1 MDKEFIECLKKC
13 DTYEDVVELVDKVIE
28 EEIEISKSN
37 NIHDFIGYD
46 SQNVSKSILMEEPKR
61 FEISYNSGWNGF
73 IDSNI
78 RITFGAY
85 YNLSNGQSDF
95 KGNYYYMD
103 TRDFIYDFCYE
114 YKDYDF
120 IDEFD
125 LICCIKLSMDDYF
138 SSITFLNDISRDKMV
153 LPISKDFDHDYE
165 VKHKFSDFKGKNNA
179 MCTERAA
186 FANNLLSVY
195 GVGVCMALGNIV
207 VDGKDG
213 GHAFNF
219 VDIGEGL
226 SLVDFQIGSNL
237 YNFTD
242 DNIDKIPFV
251 HDMGEDKT
259 RLDKLADT
267 SERIHC
273 PSYLNVLYGDELYS
287 FFTGNERIYN
297 IGDLVKIKEFVPPK
311 ILLK

>member
-1 MDKEFIECLKKC
+1 MDEEFIECLKKC
-13 DTYEDVVELVDKVIE
+13 DTYEEVVELVDEVIE

-46 SQNVSKSILMEEPKR
+46 SQNVSRRILMEEPKK

-103 TRDFIYDFCYE
+103 TRDFIYDFCYQH
-114 YKDYDF
+114 KDYEF

-138 SSITFLNDISRDKMV
+138 NSITFLNDISRDKMV

-165 VKHKFSDFKGKNNA
+165 ITHKFSDFKGKNNA

-186 FANNLLSVY
+186 FANNILSVY

-207 VDGKDG
+207 VNGKDE

-219 VDIGEGL
+219 VDIGDGL
-226 SLVDFQIGSNL
+226 SLVDFQIGTDL
-237 YNFTD
+237 YNLIDSNTD
-242 DNIDKIPFV
+242 VIPFV

-259 RLDKLADT
+259 RLDTLADT

-273 PSYLNVLYGDELYS
+273 PSYLDVLYGDEVYS
-287 FFTGNERIYN
+287 FYTGNERVYN
-297 IGDLVKIKEFVPPK
+297 IGDLVKVKQAVPPK

>member
-13 DTYEDVVELVDKVIE
+13 DTYEDVVELVDEVIE

-37 NIHDFIGYD
+37 NNHDFIGYD
-46 SQNVSKSILMEEPKR
+46 SQNVSKRILMEEPKR

-207 VDGKDG
+207 VDGKDE

-226 SLVDFQIGSNL
+226 SLVDFQIGSDL
-237 YNFTD
+237 YNLTD

-267 SERIHC
+267 FERIHC
-273 PSYLNVLYGDELYS
+273 PSYFDVLYGDELYS
-287 FFTGNERIYN
+287 FSTGNERIYN
-297 IGDLVKIKEFVPPK
+297 IGDLVKVRQAVPPK